1 MTQPTQ
7 PTQQDWEAFLAEPRM
22 GVLAVA
28 SDDGRPPLAVPVW
41 HHYEPGGELTFFT
54 GTQGRTARKTRLI
67 ERAGVVSFTVQK
79 SDPPYK
85 NATIEGR
92 LAGIERPP
100 SHEQM
105 LAIVR
110 RFLPEEMAQGFVDA
124 ELANPGKTLVL
135 FRIQPERWLTAD
147 FS

>member
-1 MTQPTQ
+1 MPQTPMTQH
-7 PTQQDWEAFLAEPRM
+7 DWEVFLAEPRI
-22 GVLAVA
+22 GVLSVA

-67 ERAGVVSFTVQK
+67 EKAGVVSFTVQK
-79 SDPPYK
+79 SEPPYK

-92 LAGIERPP
+92 LVEVERPP
-100 SHEQM
+100 SPEQM

-110 RFLPEEMAQGFVDA
+110 RYLPEEMAQGFVDG
-124 ELANPGKTLVL
+124 EMANPGRTLVL
-135 FRIQPERWLTAD
+135 FRIQPEKWLTAD

>member
-1 MTQPTQ
+1 MTQPN
-7 PTQQDWEAFLAEPRM
+7 QQDWEAFLAEPRI
-22 GVLAVA
+22 GVLSVA

-67 ERAGVVSFTVQK
+67 ERAGVISFTVQK
-79 SDPPYK
+79 PESPYK
-85 NATIEGR
+85 YATVEGR
-92 LAGIERPP
+92 LAGIEHPP
-100 SHEQM
+100 TAEQM

-110 RFLPEEMAQGFVDA
+110 RYLPEEMAQGFVDA
-124 ELANPGKTLVL
+124 ELANPASTLVL
-135 FRIQPERWLTAD
+135 FRIRPERWLTAD

>member
-1 MTQPTQ
+1 MTKTAMTQP
-7 PTQQDWEAFLAEPRM
+7 DWEAFLAEPRI
-22 GVLAVA
+22 GVLSVA

-67 ERAGVVSFTVQK
+67 ERAEAISFNVQQ

-85 NATIEGR
+85 FATIEGR
-92 LAGIERPP
+92 LVGVERPP

-110 RFLPEEMAQGFVDA
+110 RYLPEEMAQGFVEA
-124 ELANPGKTLVL
+124 ELADPGPTLFL
-135 FRIQPERWLTAD
+135 FRIRPERWLTAD